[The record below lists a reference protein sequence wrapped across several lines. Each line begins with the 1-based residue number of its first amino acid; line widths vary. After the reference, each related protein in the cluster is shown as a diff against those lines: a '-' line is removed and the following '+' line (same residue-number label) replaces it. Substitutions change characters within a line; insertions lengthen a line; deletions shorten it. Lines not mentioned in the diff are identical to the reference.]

1 MKDPDSRLR
10 SEFTGDIPHFQ
21 PSVEWVLPARFT
33 PFDDLELSI
42 QDTVAKKVIQVIPAI
57 GRIEFDHQGDRY
69 SLEVADVHGAPV
81 IFFAD
86 ATSGREQAAVPRD
99 SRREKTLGNGI
110 REIEGRSP
118 RLKTGV
124 ICQTFNSWVVF
135 RSRCRHRRSRDRY
148 LGLLRYSVLLMIRQ
162 CSSCTSWVAV
172 RTALLE
178 CKESSS
184 SLRCFRE

>member
-42 QDTVAKKVIQVIPAI
+42 QDTVAKKVIQVIPTI

-86 ATSGREQAAVPRD
+86 ATSGRETYGTGRVLELASADAGRITTIDFNRVYNFPVTAGEKNPWKRHTRN
-99 SRREKTLGNGI
+99 RRKITPAENRGDLSN
-110 REIEGRSP
+110 
-118 RLKTGV
+118 V
-124 ICQTFNSWVVF
+124 Q
-135 RSRCRHRRSRDRY
+135 
-148 LGLLRYSVLLMIRQ
+148 
-162 CSSCTSWVAV
+162 
-172 RTALLE
+172 
-178 CKESSS
+178 
-184 SLRCFRE
+184 